1 MCVCVGGEL
10 KPALSDPRVHALS
23 ITTAQCHS
31 SNTAACLSLMVTV
44 AVEEPLWLIR
54 AHHDTMSL
62 AL

>member
-10 KPALSDPRVHALS
+10 KPALSDPS
-23 ITTAQCHS
+23 AQCHS
-31 SNTAACLSLMVTV
+31 SNTAECLSLMLTV

-54 AHHDTMSL
+54 AHRDTMSL